1 MLLLGFVGIL
11 LAEGRLAGS
20 RPVGNHL
27 AVGRTVADHTA
38 AAGHTAG
45 LPADIRLVGSLLAH
59 CDGHRRP
66 EGSPAAGIRCC
77 VRSESFCLGVYLKLE
92 E

>member
-11 LAEGRLAGS
+11 LAEGHLAGS
-20 RPVGNHL
+20 HPVGSHL

-45 LPADIRLVGSLLAH
+45 LLADIRLVGSHLAH

-66 EGSPAAGIRCC
+66 AEGSPAAGIRCC
-77 VRSESFCLGVYLKLE
+77 VRSESFCLGVI
-92 E
+92 